1 MMVFV
6 NAVYK
11 EGKCS
16 KAYAEGLIKMLSC
29 ICPHICEE
37 MWSILGH
44 NDTIAY
50 EPWPTYDEAKTVDD
64 CVEVAV
70 QVNGKLRAT
79 VMLPMNCDK
88 DEAIAIAKADEKVQ
102 AAIEGKTI
110 VKEISVP
117 NKIVN
122 IVVK

>member
-1 MMVFV
+1 M
-6 NAVYK
+6 
-11 EGKCS
+11 E
-16 KAYAEGLIKMLSC
+16 I
-29 ICPHICEE
+29 
-37 MWSILGH
+37 
-44 NDTIAY
+44 
-50 EPWPTYDEAKTVDD
+50 
-64 CVEVAV
+64 AV

-79 VMLPMNCDK
+79 VMLPVNCDK

-110 VKEISVP
+110 VKEISGP